1 MGEGELGE
9 PTGLVVEV
17 PGAPR
22 CLWLTSARTLDSCV
36 SNLAP

>member
-9 PTGLVVEV
+9 LTGLVVEV

-22 CLWLTSARTLDSCV
+22 CLWLTSGPEPSTA
-36 SNLAP
+36 AF